1 MLLVDLERAKSD
13 EDKKKKLRWEG
24 KRWARDLREG

>member
-13 EDKKKKLRWEG
+13 EDKKKKAEVG
-24 KRWARDLREG
+24 REEVG

>member
-13 EDKKKKLRWEG
+13 EDKKKSWGG
-24 KRWARDLREG
+24 KGRGGLEI

>member
-13 EDKKKKLRWEG
+13 EDKKKAEVG
-24 KRWARDLREG
+24 REEVG